1 MKKNTGYSA
10 LLLWR
15 SSLRFLFRHPWQFGL
30 SILGVAL
37 GVAVVVSVDLA
48 NESAMRAFELST
60 EAVTGSSTHYIRGSR
75 DEIDQNIYRTIRTD
89 IGMRR
94 SAPVIEGY
102 LQIQGT
108 GRTVQLLGVDPIAEE
123 GFRSFATTEAG
134 IELSDFMTGRNSAL
148 LSEQMANDLRVS
160 VDDWLIVSISGRSD
174 SLRVSGIIDAGD
186 ERSRLALDN
195 LIVTDISTAQD
206 LFDMPGKLSRIDL
219 ILNDNDSDL
228 TGAIVNILPAGTSL
242 VRSEQRNEMVAQ
254 MTRAF
259 DINLQALGMLA
270 LLVGMFL
277 IYNTVTFSVVQRRP
291 VIARLRA
298 IGVLK
303 REIFLLI
310 LAEAFLIGLAGT
322 LFGILAGV
330 ALANIL
336 VVFITQTINDLYFV
350 VSVREL
356 TLNPATFFKASA
368 LGISGTILAA
378 SWPARNAAL
387 SPLTMVLRRSSAET
401 ELIKR
406 MPKLRWFALVF
417 LASGTGILL
426 LQSTHIITGYL
437 SLLLLIIGFSLLVP
451 QFIANAVKW
460 AGYPVKKILG
470 IIGLMSVRGTAAEL
484 SRTSVAIAALV
495 VAVAAT
501 VGVGMMIDS
510 FRYTV
515 ESWLGSQLQADVY
528 IQAPGGLS
536 QQVNANLE
544 PALISLMKSR
554 PEVESS
560 HSIRRTEVVTNF
572 GFDNLVVPG
581 REDGIPRSTELKRQ
595 TGDFWNRF
603 DQETTVKVTE
613 AYAYR
618 NHVDIGDIIEI
629 TTDRGPVDF
638 TIGAIYYDY
647 SADSGLISMHRS
659 VYEQYFDDHSISGLA
674 LYVYPD
680 VDLESFIVSL
690 REKSAGI
697 QQVVIQSNRG
707 LRETSMEIFDR
718 TFTVTI
724 VLRFLAIIV
733 AFIGILS
740 ALMALQLERRR
751 EMAVLR
757 ANGLT
762 PGQLWK
768 YITTQTGFLGLIAGV
783 LSIPL
788 GIVMAGILVYVINL
802 RSFGWTLQFQVTPD
816 VLFQAVFLAFFAALL
831 TGIYPSWKMSQTN
844 PSDALRYE

>member
-1 MKKNTGYSA
+1 MKQKTDRTSW
-10 LLLWR
+10 LLWR
-15 SSLRFLFRHPWQFGL
+15 SSLRFLIRHPWQFGL

-48 NESAMRAFELST
+48 NESAMQAFELST
-60 EAVTGSSTHYIRGSR
+60 EAVTGTSTHFIRGSR
-75 DEIDQNIYRTIRTD
+75 NEIDQDIYRSIRTD
-89 IGMRR
+89 AGIRR
-94 SAPVIEGY
+94 SAPVIEGH
-102 LQIQGT
+102 LQIQET
-108 GRTVQLLGVDPIAEE
+108 GRTVRLLGVDPIAEE
-123 GFRSFATTEAG
+123 GFRSFATTDAG
-134 IELSDFMTGRNSAL
+134 IELSDFMTGRKSGL
-148 LSEQMANDLRVS
+148 LSEQMATDLNVFP
-160 VDDWLIVSISGRSD
+160 DDWIEVSISGRRD
-174 SLRVSGIIDAGD
+174 SLRVSGIIEAED

-195 LIVTDISTAQD
+195 LIVVDISTAQD
-206 LFDMPGKLSRIDL
+206 LFEMHGMLSRIDL
-219 ILNDNDSDL
+219 ILNEMETDL
-228 TGAIVNILPAGTSL
+228 TRSIENILPAGTSL

-277 IYNTVTFSVVQRRP
+277 IYNTVTFSVVQRRSM
-291 VIARLRA
+291 IARLRA

-303 REIFLLI
+303 RQIFSLI
-310 LAEAFLIGLAGT
+310 LAEAVLIGLAGT

-330 ALANIL
+330 ALANVL

-350 VSVREL
+350 VTVREL
-356 TLNPATFFKASA
+356 TLDLATFIKASI

-378 SWPARNAAL
+378 AWPARNAAL
-387 SPLTMVLRRSSAET
+387 SPLTMVLRRSSTET
-401 ELIKR
+401 ALIDQ
-406 MPKLRWFALVF
+406 MPKLRWIALVF
-417 LASGTGILL
+417 LVSGAGVLL

-451 QFIANAVKW
+451 QFIVSAVKW
-460 AGYPVKKILG
+460 VSLPVKKIFG
-470 IIGLMSVRGTAAEL
+470 IVGLMSVRGTAAEL

-536 QQVNANLE
+536 QQVNANIE

-554 PEVESS
+554 PEVEST

-581 REDGIPRSTELKRQ
+581 RDDGITHSTELKRQ
-595 TGDFWNRF
+595 INDFRNLF
-603 DQETTVKVTE
+603 DQESIVKITE

-618 NHVDIGDIIEI
+618 NRVDIGDIIEI
-629 TTDRGPVDF
+629 TTDRGAVDF
-638 TIGAIYYDY
+638 TIGAVYYDY
-647 SADSGLISMHRS
+647 SSDSGLISMHRA
-659 VYEQYFDDHSISGLA
+659 VYERYFDDRSISGLA
-674 LYVYPD
+674 LYVHPG
-680 VDLESFIVSL
+680 VDLDRFIGSL
-690 REKSAGI
+690 REESAGI
-697 QQVVIQSNRG
+697 QQVVVQSNRG
-707 LRETSMEIFDR
+707 LREASMEIFDR

-762 PGQLWK
+762 PIQLWK
-768 YITTQTGFLGLIAGV
+768 YVTTQTGFLGLIAGI

-802 RSFGWTLQFQVTPD
+802 RSFGWTLQFQLPPE
-816 VLFQAVFLAFFAALL
+816 VLIQAVLLAFLAALL
-831 TGIYPSWKMSQTN
+831 TGIYPSWKMSQAN

>member
-1 MKKNTGYSA
+1 MKKKTDRTTW
-10 LLLWR
+10 LLWR
-15 SSLRFLFRHPWQFGL
+15 SSLRFLIRHPWQFGL

-60 EAVTGSSTHYIRGSR
+60 DAVTGSSTHFIRGSR
-75 DEIDQNIYRTIRTD
+75 NELDQDIYRSVRIDAGIRH
-89 IGMRR
+89 
-94 SAPVIEGY
+94 SAPVVEGF

-108 GRTVQLLGVDPIAEE
+108 GRTVQVLGIDPIAEE

-134 IELSDFMTGRNSAL
+134 IELADFITGRKSGL
-148 LSEQMANDLRVS
+148 LSEQMAADLNVSPND
-160 VDDWLIVSISGRSD
+160 WIEVSITGRRD
-174 SLRVSGIIDAGD
+174 SLIVSGIIEAED

-206 LFDMPGKLSRIDL
+206 LFSMHGRLSRIDL
-219 ILNDNDSDL
+219 ILNEMDARL
-228 TGAIVNILPAGTSL
+228 TGVIEDILPAGTTL

-270 LLVGMFL
+270 LLVGLFL
-277 IYNTVTFSVVQRRP
+277 IYNTVTFSVVRRRSM
-291 VIARLRA
+291 IARLRA

-303 REIFLLI
+303 KEIFSLI
-310 LAEAFLIGLAGT
+310 MAEAVLIGFAGT
-322 LFGILAGV
+322 LLGILAGI

-350 VSVREL
+350 VTVREL
-356 TLNPATFFKASA
+356 SLDLATFIKASL

-378 SWPARNAAL
+378 AWPARNAAL
-387 SPLTMVLRRSSAET
+387 SPITTVLRRSSSET
-401 ELIKR
+401 SLIEW
-406 MPKLRWFALVF
+406 MPKIRLIALLF
-417 LASGTGILL
+417 LLTGTGVLL
-426 LQSTHIITGYL
+426 IQGEHIITGYL

-451 QFIANAVKW
+451 QFITSSVQLLSR
-460 AGYPVKKILG
+460 PVKKLLG
-470 IIGLMSVRGTAAEL
+470 MIGLMSIRGVAAEL

-515 ESWLGSQLQADVY
+515 ESWLGSQLQADIY

-536 QQVNANLE
+536 QQVNASLD
-544 PALISLMKSR
+544 PVLISLMKTQ
-554 PEVESS
+554 PEVNSS
-560 HSIRRTEVVTNF
+560 HSIRRTEVTTNF
-572 GFDNLVVPG
+572 GLDNLVVPG
-581 REDGIPRSTELKRQ
+581 HEYGISRTADLKQ
-595 TGDFWNRF
+595 QADDFWNRF
-603 DQETTVKVTE
+603 ENEQIIKVTE

-618 NHVDIGDIIEI
+618 NRVTIGDILQIN
-629 TTDRGPVDF
+629 TDQGEEEF

-647 SADSGLISMHRS
+647 SADSGLISMHRT
-659 VYEQYFDDHSISGLA
+659 VYEQYFDDRSISGLA
-674 LYVYPD
+674 LYIHPG
-680 VDLESFIVSL
+680 VDLDSFISSL
-690 REKSAGI
+690 REQSAGI

-707 LRETSMEIFDR
+707 LRDASMEIFDR

-762 PGQLWK
+762 PTQLWK
-768 YITTQTGFLGLIAGV
+768 YVTTQTGFLGLIAGI

-802 RSFGWTLQFQVTPD
+802 RSFGWTLQFQLVPE
-816 VLFQAVFLAFFAALL
+816 VLIQAVLLAFLAALL